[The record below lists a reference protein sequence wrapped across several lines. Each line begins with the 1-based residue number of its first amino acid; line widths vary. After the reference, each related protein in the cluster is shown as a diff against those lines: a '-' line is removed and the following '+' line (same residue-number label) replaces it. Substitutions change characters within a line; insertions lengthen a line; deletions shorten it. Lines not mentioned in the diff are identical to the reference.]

1 MKIFIMELTILEVLY
16 IVIIM
21 FLSVVWTLL
30 SIALYKLIKILDV
43 ALELVVI
50 YNKIKQV
57 LSMYA
62 QIPEMIKQKIMEL
75 LSSKKEEKVWEEDIV
90 KSDVEKEKK

>member
-1 MKIFIMELTILEVLY
+1 
-16 IVIIM
+16 
-21 FLSVVWTLL
+21 L

-43 ALELVVI
+43 AMELVVI

-75 LSSKKEEKVWEEDIV
+75 LSSKKEEKV
-90 KSDVEKEKK
+90 